1 MSRLISKKLF
11 FRNAT
16 VSHSLS
22 TTTTTLFLR
31 HRSSKPPQ
39 NQLIEVDLCG
49 EHDVTLK
56 LFDQLIQRILVK
68 KSTPDWLP
76 FVPGSSFW
84 VPPRTTP
91 SNVVDLVQNLS
102 DEETLSLVTLQGCP
116 SSKFFMQELESA
128 RDGDTDMELNIPEG
142 TEDTVKVKVPT
153 IPGSAAHS
161 EDEEG

>member
-11 FRNAT
+11 SQNAT
-16 VSHSLS
+16 VSHSFS
-22 TTTTTLFLR
+22 TTLFLR
-31 HRSSKPPQ
+31 HRSSKPQ
-39 NQLIEVDLCG
+39 ESQLIEVDLCG
-49 EHDVTLK
+49 EYDVTLK

-84 VPPRTTP
+84 VPPRTSP
-91 SNVVDLVQNLS
+91 SNVVDFVHTFS
-102 DEETLSLVTLQGCP
+102 HEETLSLVTLQGCP

-128 RDGDTDMELNIPEG
+128 RGGDTGMELDIPEEV
-142 TEDTVKVKVPT
+142 EDTVKVKVPT
-153 IPGSAAHS
+153 IPGSVAHS